1 MPFMDALVPD
11 HEWWLKDSNQIFANW
26 NGLEHEAMLH
36 GNGGF
41 DLGTGTLGYSNGV
54 HDNTFGLQHQ
64 HENSMVGINGHGNGN
79 GNGMVAGIG
88 LNGHGNNG
96 HLGFPNG

>member
-1 MPFMDALVPD
+1 MDALVPD

-41 DLGTGTLGYSNGV
+41 DLGTGNLGYSNDI
-54 HDNTFGLQHQ
+54 HDHTFGLQHQ
-64 HENSMVGINGHGNGN
+64 HENGMVGINNGHGNGMGAGIGMNN
-79 GNGMVAGIG
+79 GNG
-88 LNGHGNNG
+88 NTRNNG
-96 HLGFPNG
+96 HSGFPTG

>member
-1 MPFMDALVPD
+1 MDALVPD

-41 DLGTGTLGYSNGV
+41 DLGTGNLGYSNGIPG
-54 HDNTFGLQHQ
+54 NTFGLQHQ
-64 HENSMVGINGHGNGN
+64 HENGMVGTHN

-88 LNGHGNNG
+88 MNENGDGNNGNNG
-96 HLGFPNG
+96 HLGFPTG